1 MLELIRRNHRLGTT
15 VLWLCAS
22 LWLLAMLA
30 GVQVRM
36 PMQQWQSAGASV
48 SVSTLAPAQSGATGL
63 TGAAVH
69 GDRVAAAAMAAMQM
83 ASADVLASA
92 PASAPAHSDEHRAHD
107 HHGMDCLLCMALSPP
122 AVVAVPVYRPP
133 VPGQGRAWWV
143 PAHCPPAQQATAP
156 LPARGPPSPIH
167 VAAS

>member
-36 PMQQWQSAGASV
+36 PMQSLHVAADPALGPSPGRAAHGAHGGHA
-48 SVSTLAPAQSGATGL
+48 APAVRHTLQPA
-63 TGAAVH
+63 H
-69 GDRVAAAAMAAMQM
+69 RAAAA
-83 ASADVLASA
+83 
-92 PASAPAHSDEHRAHD
+92 PAPAHRDDHGDHD

-122 AVVAVPVYRPP
+122 SVVVVQAYRPP
-133 VPGQGRAWWV
+133 MPRQGPVWQV
-143 PAHCPPAQQATAP
+143 PAHGPPSPLSTAP
-156 LPARGPPSPIH
+156 LPARGPPPTFH
-167 VAAS
+167 AAVS